1 MRLSLC
7 LTSLLGF
14 LLLWQVGLVRLLPR
28 QAFLL
33 MQELTV
39 GALMFPSLRL
49 CRKIP
54 GGKVTLFLMA
64 ELNRRIQIQR
74 KTLGQ
79 TQLLLGRTVSSHQH
93 RMRVNGR
100 AALTGS
106 LLQKGR

>member
-1 MRLSLC
+1 
-7 LTSLLGF
+7 
-14 LLLWQVGLVRLLPR
+14 
-28 QAFLL
+28 
-33 MQELTV
+33 
-39 GALMFPSLRL
+39 MFPSLRL

-79 TQLLLGRTVSSHQH
+79 TQLLLGRTVSSHLH
-93 RMRVNGR
+93 RMKVNGR